1 MKIRSVALIALLAAA
16 VTGSAVAASFAS
28 DPATMVLRKSDF
40 PKGARYTWSD
50 VPSNVVKALKKGFG
64 IDASGAYFAGTI
76 PVSSTKSEVV
86 SGAVYTTANSGQ
98 ARRAYA
104 AFKRDF
110 GSGSKLAVP
119 VYGDEQIA
127 LYKPGSSIANM
138 MVRRNS
144 VVWQLTVQGVG
155 LLVISEA
162 KMITEMKKYAGKQK
176 ARVGAG

>member
-104 AFKRDF
+104 AFKR
-110 GSGSKLAVP
+110 
-119 VYGDEQIA
+119 
-127 LYKPGSSIANM
+127 
-138 MVRRNS
+138 